1 MILQRSYASDYIG
14 FISLFLGYTYVGS
27 HPIYPTT
34 ELIHLQNNIQLTC
47 DLQLVFTARPFHRLF
62 TLHDTRIS
70 FPHAEHERVPLGQ
83 ALLYSLATPM
93 IVMTIVNLLRRA
105 PARNHHL
112 SLMPFLLAM
121 ILTPFVTEVIKN
133 AVGRPRPDLLA
144 RCIPAKGTP
153 TDKLVGIEVCTQDD
167 DFILQDGWRS
177 FPSGHSSFAFCGLG
191 YLSLWLCGQAK
202 VFVLRQK
209 GEERSAVVV
218 RGDFIKAM
226 VCGSPLIGAILIAV
240 SRTQDYRHDVWD
252 VSVGALLGFAIGWW
266 SYRRYWYVYR
276 VFDYDLGDANVSQAP
291 AYQPLLQRALCC
303 SAANRGSG
311 GGGEVWTG

>member
-1 MILQRSYASDYIG
+1 MERSYASDYIG
-14 FISLFLGYTYVGS
+14 FISLFLGYTY
-27 HPIYPTT
+27 
-34 ELIHLQNNIQLTC
+34 
-47 DLQLVFTARPFHRLF
+47 LVFTARPFHRLF

-266 SYRRYWYVYR
+266 SYRRYWPRLTSPYCNEPYAAPLPIEEAAAAARYGR
-276 VFDYDLGDANVSQAP
+276 VRDEEEAVSLGRGEDRNVGFELNEIRS
-291 AYQPLLQRALCC
+291 
-303 SAANRGSG
+303 
-311 GGGEVWTG
+311 